1 MHTVQFDLF
10 DLSPSL
16 PNTPSPLPSCKQ
28 LLGQVQPLGQESGEL
43 FGAVLS
49 WGQGVGQSTSLRFCE
64 VCVILCAVCTMAA
77 DLKTTY
83 FQGQN

>member
-16 PNTPSPLPSCKQ
+16 PNTPPPLPSCKQ

-77 DLKTTY
+77 DLKTAY